1 MTMNPLKKCAAK
13 YFAMLVKADSK
24 VLGVETKFVSQM
36 LDDCEPKTRN
46 AMLVAYHRVLESGIN
61 QKHKQSILQTISEF
75 DRDDK
80 LYILGHLWR
89 LAVCDG
95 ELHSEEE
102 KLIYEFVDAVKISR
116 KTAIETQAQITSEAM

>member
-1 MTMNPLKKCAAK
+1 MNTNPLKKSAAE
-13 YFAMLVKADSK
+13 YFAMLVKADNK
-24 VLGVETKFVSQM
+24 VLGVESKFVSQM

-46 AMLVAYHRVLESGIN
+46 AMLAAYHRVLENDLN

-75 DRDDK
+75 ECDNK
-80 LYILGHLWR
+80 LYILACLWR

-95 ELHSEEE
+95 ELHCEEE

-116 KTAIETQAQITSEAM
+116 KTAIETQAQITSEAV